1 MTQCGVKTLNP
12 RLMLK
17 VNMIL
22 ARYLR
27 KNVDNTSVTI
37 VDYSYDTGKFKL
49 KDLNDTIYISS
60 NQKDKK

>member
-1 MTQCGVKTLNP
+1 
-12 RLMLK
+12 MLK

-60 NQKDKK
+60 N